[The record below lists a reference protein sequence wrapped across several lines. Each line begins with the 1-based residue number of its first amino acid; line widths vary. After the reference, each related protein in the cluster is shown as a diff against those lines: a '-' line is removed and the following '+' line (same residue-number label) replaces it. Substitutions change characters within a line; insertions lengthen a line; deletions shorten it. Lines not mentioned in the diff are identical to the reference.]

1 MNNNSRRRGFSFL
14 SFFLGILMGMILLA
28 GIVCGTAY
36 IALSC
41 KVDDVFNLIGMP
53 NKDENGDNIYIN
65 SDKENG
71 GVETLLELVTVLGE
85 YAQATDTLS
94 VGKVENLLPAVR
106 GFVDEL
112 HGTINEFIPI
122 EREELAAVQFAQ
134 LGDFMRDKVMDV
146 KPAALFTQFGMS
158 DVLENP
164 IMKLIFLG
172 TEANYVT
179 VGGVKSPVYYDLY
192 VNGESGFVRKADNA
206 PVNENHA
213 QYLVENGEEY
223 RLHYYR
229 NDGGCTVT
237 DGEFNPVTA
246 VAKYVPSSEAKMTG
260 NYYYDGETRVETNPI
275 TLRTLSENGFDALND
290 VYLTELIG
298 SESGDLA
305 DKVLGGISLGDIMNG
320 NVDLQGVLDNLGINE
335 FLDVKPTEPIIA
347 YLAYGIYEIN
357 LGDKSCL
364 AGDGINCTY
373 TVDTFG
379 VIEKVTAHDG
389 TEIKGTSISNINDRI
404 QGITQKLKIKDLMD
418 VSGNAVLEKLGDCTI
433 SGVGEG
439 INSLTVGD
447 VVTDAENNFLLKHLS
462 DTCIKDM
469 PAKLATLSVNVLYA
483 NEIYGKDAPVS
494 ATAGN
499 FNPDYL
505 YYEKDESG
513 EFVLVNGDGKLAA
526 YRAGTYTYGAATGIW
541 KTLLYKDGTEA
552 AYTLDNLGA
561 MIGNVS
567 ANISTATLSEL
578 KANGIVTSF
587 NDEDLNMRLPD
598 SDKTLGDLTVSQA
611 LTELADIIRKYQQIT
626 GGGSY

>member
-36 IALSC
+36 IALSG

-223 RLHYYR
+223 RL
-229 NDGGCTVT
+229 
-237 DGEFNPVTA
+237 
-246 VAKYVPSSEAKMTG
+246 S
-260 NYYYDGETRVETNPI
+260 
-275 TLRTLSENGFDALND
+275 
-290 VYLTELIG
+290 LIH
-298 SESGDLA
+298 
-305 DKVLGGISLGDIMNG
+305 I
-320 NVDLQGVLDNLGINE
+320 
-335 FLDVKPTEPIIA
+335 
-347 YLAYGIYEIN
+347 
-357 LGDKSCL
+357 
-364 AGDGINCTY
+364 
-373 TVDTFG
+373 
-379 VIEKVTAHDG
+379 
-389 TEIKGTSISNINDRI
+389 
-404 QGITQKLKIKDLMD
+404 
-418 VSGNAVLEKLGDCTI
+418 
-433 SGVGEG
+433 
-439 INSLTVGD
+439 
-447 VVTDAENNFLLKHLS
+447 
-462 DTCIKDM
+462 
-469 PAKLATLSVNVLYA
+469 
-483 NEIYGKDAPVS
+483 
-494 ATAGN
+494 
-499 FNPDYL
+499 
-505 YYEKDESG
+505 
-513 EFVLVNGDGKLAA
+513 
-526 YRAGTYTYGAATGIW
+526 
-541 KTLLYKDGTEA
+541 
-552 AYTLDNLGA
+552 
-561 MIGNVS
+561 
-567 ANISTATLSEL
+567 
-578 KANGIVTSF
+578 
-587 NDEDLNMRLPD
+587 
-598 SDKTLGDLTVSQA
+598 
-611 LTELADIIRKYQQIT
+611 
-626 GGGSY
+626 